1 MGVEPYLITATIEG
15 ILAQRLVRKICTNCR
30 TEYDPPQDLLLE
42 LNLKP
47 DEVKTRGMKFFYG
60 AGCDKCNNLGFKGR
74 SGIFEL
80 IVMNDELR
88 DLVSAGASTD
98 ALRQAM
104 RRHGTASLR
113 DAGLRALANGV
124 TTIDEVVRET
134 VLEEE
139 SN

>member
-1 MGVEPYLITATIEG
+1 
-15 ILAQRLVRKICTNCR
+15 VRKICLHCR
-30 TEYDPPQDLLLE
+30 TEYEPPLDQLLE

-47 DEVKTRGMKFFYG
+47 DEVKARNLKFYYG

-74 SGIFEL
+74 VGIFEM

-98 ALRQAM
+98 ALRQAT
-104 RRHGTASLR
+104 RRLGALSLR
-113 DAGLRALANGV
+113 DAGLAALTAGV
-124 TTIDEVVRET
+124 TNIDEVVRET

-139 SN
+139 QN